1 MIAVEEFGY
10 NIKFSESE
18 RKNESQ
24 FAWPDA
30 AELED
35 VIHSLLNAV
44 KSATEIIK
52 KSLLEVHYNVDA
64 TYSDA

>member
-1 MIAVEEFGY
+1 MIAIEEFGY
-10 NIKFSESE
+10 NITFIESE

-24 FAWPDA
+24 FALPDA

-35 VIHSLLNAV
+35 VIHSLLNVV

-64 TYSDA
+64 SYSDA

>member
-1 MIAVEEFGY
+1 MIAIEEFGY